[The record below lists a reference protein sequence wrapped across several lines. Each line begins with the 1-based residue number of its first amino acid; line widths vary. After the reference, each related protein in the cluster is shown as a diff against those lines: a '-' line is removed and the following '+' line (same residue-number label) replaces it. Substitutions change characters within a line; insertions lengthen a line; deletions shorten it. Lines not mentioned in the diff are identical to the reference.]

1 MLNAAII
8 GLGWWGK
15 TLARAARSGGEIAI
29 VAGATG
35 RRALAEDFAAEQGF
49 DLLDSYEEVLADPRV
64 EAVILATP
72 HLDHEAQMIAAARA
86 GKHIFAEKPF
96 TMTRASAEAAVAA
109 IRTAG
114 VTVGLGHNRRFHPHM
129 ADLRARWSGDPAPTP
144 VETRLLSAL
153 TAARRGRSMLEVDQ
167 AETRTRRGLSQLLR
181 LG

>member
-49 DLLDSYEEVLADPRV
+49 DLLDSYEQVLADPRV

-72 HLDHEAQMIAAARA
+72 ASRPRGADDRRRPRGQAHLRR
-86 GKHIFAEKPF
+86 K
-96 TMTRASAEAAVAA
+96 
-109 IRTAG
+109 
-114 VTVGLGHNRRFHPHM
+114 NRSR
-129 ADLRARWSGDPAPTP
+129 
-144 VETRLLSAL
+144 
-153 TAARRGRSMLEVDQ
+153 
-167 AETRTRRGLSQLLR
+167 
-181 LG
+181 